1 MCSRRPFGRQNL
13 KMPQH
18 AKRSTRAKK
27 VTKQIKSL
35 AYASKRV
42 KGHGIYV
49 EDKITNKPPGT
60 VNRLARMAGEALG
73 SAIPLIPGIGKL
85 IPAPLVSAASSALG
99 DAGSWLAKAF
109 GFGRYTISRNSL
121 MKPMVRG
128 GPGGARVENM
138 PEVAAPPVFSNGEG
152 SDIIITH
159 REFVG
164 NVKSSINFTTTTYPI
179 NPGNPILYPFFSR
192 IASLYEEFDIMGQ
205 LMEFRPTSA
214 TAVGTTS
221 SAMGVVIM
229 ATDYDCY
236 DSNFTSKRQMEAA
249 EFSSAAVPYETFIH
263 PIECDRTRN
272 VLSQQYV
279 VPGIVDASQAPGD
292 RRLSVLG
299 NFTIATEGQQADNT
313 DIGELWVTYHIRVS
327 RPCLQSYVQST
338 SLYAAQ
344 GIGTVTTSGIPT
356 ISSQRVSQDLPGFG
370 WAHEGLGTTS
380 RLLIDNTANKV
391 QGVYQIWTVS
401 SSTSFSTP
409 ATPVNQDVVCTGD
422 VRTLWAVA
430 NDNARAYCNSTMS
443 NSLTTAGSQWIQVFT
458 TWVRFTGTGTVSI
471 PVLHGSDV
479 GCNYRVL
486 ISQYGEPWPLFPL
499 SQTFT
504 NRQLLLNATD
514 EDDEQK
520 TSTESSSSSTFQ
532 PGLTSVGAAAAAKA
546 AVATP
551 IPTVT
556 HTMVRR

>member
-1 MCSRRPFGRQNL
+1 M
-13 KMPQH
+13 
-18 AKRSTRAKK
+18 TRAKK
-27 VTKQIKSL
+27 VKQSKPL
-35 AYASKRV
+35 TYATKRV

-60 VNRLARMAGEALG
+60 INRMARMAGEALG

-138 PEVAAPPVFSNGEG
+138 PEVAAPPVFANGEG

-159 REFVG
+159 REFVA

-205 LMEFRPTSA
+205 LMEYRPTSA

-249 EFSSAAVPYETFIH
+249 EFSSAAVPFETFIH
-263 PIECDRTRN
+263 PIECDRARN

-279 VPGIVDASQAPGD
+279 VPGIIDASQAPGD

-327 RPCLQSYVQST
+327 RPCLQSYVQSS
-338 SLYAAQ
+338 SLYAAV
-344 GIGTVTTSGIPT
+344 GIGSVTTSGVPT
-356 ISSQRVSQDLPGFG
+356 ITSQRVSQDLPGFG
-370 WAHEGLGTTS
+370 WGHTGIGTSS
-380 RLLIDNTANKV
+380 RLEIDNTVNKV

-401 SSTSFSTP
+401 ISAAFSTP
-409 ATPVNQDVVCTGD
+409 ATPVNQNVICTGD
-422 VRTLWAVA
+422 VHALWTVP
-430 NDNARAYCNSTMS
+430 YTFTKSWCNSTMS
-443 NSLTTAGSQWIQVFT
+443 NNLTTDSSDWIQVFT
-458 TWVRFTGTGTVSI
+458 TWVRFTGQGTVSI
-471 PVLHGSDV
+471 PVLHGSDI

-486 ISQYGEPWPLFPL
+486 VSQYGEAFPLGPL
-499 SQTFT
+499 SQTFPSH
-504 NRQLLLNATD
+504 QLLLNVTD
-514 EDDEQK
+514 EDDEK
-520 TSTESSSSSTFQ
+520 PISTVSSSSSTFQ
-532 PGLTSVGAAAAAKA
+532 PGSTSVGAAAAAKA

-551 IPTVT
+551 IPTAV